1 MYFENVK
8 KHGFVPVFGEIR
20 VALLFGFLCSFFSFV
35 CLRYVSCVSNV
46 ASVSRLSILDC
57 SFGFQ
62 CRLFIIVHLR
72 CCITIVSVDYF
83 IC

>member
-8 KHGFVPVFGEIR
+8 KTWVRLDFGEIR

-35 CLRYVSCVSNV
+35 CLRHVSCVSIV

-72 CCITIVSVDYF
+72 
-83 IC
+83 